1 MRKQQTPIKWLI
13 KTLESDI
20 QIDESNMVT
29 IKIHEHDYFYSKN
42 IATQMFKERIM
53 NAWASGVTSDDNMTA
68 EQYFN
73 ETYKSE

>member
-1 MRKQQTPIKWLI
+1 
-13 KTLESDI
+13 
-20 QIDESNMVT
+20 MVT

-73 ETYKSE
+73 ETYG